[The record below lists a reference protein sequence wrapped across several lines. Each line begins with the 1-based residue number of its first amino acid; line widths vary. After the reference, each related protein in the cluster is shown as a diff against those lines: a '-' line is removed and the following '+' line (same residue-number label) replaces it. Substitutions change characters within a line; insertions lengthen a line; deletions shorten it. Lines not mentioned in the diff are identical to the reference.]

1 MVLIRFL
8 IITICV
14 LYIIRSLARIFL
26 PMLFQSMVNKA
37 QQQYNNQQQNPFQQQ
52 RQSRPE
58 GKIKIDHAPQ
68 VKPQIPDN
76 EGDFV
81 DFEEVK

>member
-1 MVLIRFL
+1 MILIRFL
-8 IITICV
+8 IISICV
-14 LYIIRSLARIFL
+14 FYIIRSLARIFL

-37 QQQYNNQQQNPFQQQ
+37 QQQYSQQQNPFQQQ
-52 RQSRPE
+52 RQNRPE

-68 VKPQIPDN
+68 VKSQIPDN

>member
-26 PMLFQSMVNKA
+26 PMLFQKIVNKA
-37 QQQYNNQQQNPFQQQ
+37 QQQHNSQYQNPFQEQ
-52 RQSRPE
+52 RQNRPE
-58 GKIKIDHAPQ
+58 GKIKIDHAPPT
-68 VKPQIPDN
+68 KSQIPDN

>member
-1 MVLIRFL
+1 MF
-8 IITICV
+8 
-14 LYIIRSLARIFL
+14 YIIRSLARIFL

-37 QQQYNNQQQNPFQQQ
+37 QQQYGQQQNPFQQQ
-52 RQSRPE
+52 QRQRQNRPE
-58 GKIKIDHAPQ
+58 GNIKIDHAPQ
-68 VKPQIPDN
+68 VKSQIPDN

>member
-1 MVLIRFL
+1 MLLIRFL

-14 LYIIRSLARIFL
+14 LWLIRTLARLFL

-37 QQQYNNQQQNPFQQQ
+37 TQQHTRQYQQQAPK
-52 RQSRPE
+52 PAE
-58 GKIKIDHAPQ
+58 GK
-68 VKPQIPDN
+68 VKVDFIPPSPKNAIPDN

-81 DFEEVK
+81 DYEEVK

>member
-1 MVLIRFL
+1 MLLIRIL

-37 QQQYNNQQQNPFQQQ
+37 QQQYNQPNQQQQQ
-52 RQSRPE
+52 RTKQTESR
-58 GKIKIDHAPQ
+58 IKVDFVPPTQ
-68 VKPQIPDN
+68 KNTIPDN

-81 DFEEVK
+81 DYEEVKK